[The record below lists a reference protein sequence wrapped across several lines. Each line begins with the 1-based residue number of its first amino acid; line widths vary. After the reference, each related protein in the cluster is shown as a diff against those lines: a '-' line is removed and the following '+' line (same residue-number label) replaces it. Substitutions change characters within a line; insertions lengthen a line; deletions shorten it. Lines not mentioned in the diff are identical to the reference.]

1 MPFVTITLTE
11 DQYKLLADI
20 LTQVEEE
27 ETDVFNDDRTPEQGA
42 YVMEVRGLKEQ
53 ITLDQDTLDTL
64 PPNATSGVN
73 RTIAMIQELM
83 TLAETTHDTI
93 YGIVKEALEQMDVIL
108 EMHEDRDA
116 TDDHT
121 STLNEEE
128 DN

>member
-20 LTQVEEE
+20 LAQVEED

-53 ITLDQDTLDTL
+53 VSTNDSTLI
-64 PPNATSGVN
+64 PTSGVN